1 MADTMTS
8 KATAGVNS
16 LPIADPMSSG
26 VGRKLTDNESADVLI
41 RTATSVY
48 SEPGIAW
55 RNLQETKFRLAQAQV
70 RAEGMTG
77 RPFDSDRVSHD
88 SAYDFADRVGDI
100 MSLEADVASA
110 ETAYFCAMASF
121 RYCLERAKEIG
132 AFDGFQAAVWRAYYE
147 HGSDAMSMQQLA
159 DRFHVTKSRIQYLV
173 TSTRA
178 KAAFCRAIDS
188 VISDINF
195 ASDTDD
201 GVCIVKTGNEEDNLE
216 LIDLG
221 DFDPC
226 RIRSDE
232 DNDGSDDDL
241 GLPDFSQI

>member
-1 MADTMTS
+1 MAV
-8 KATAGVNS
+8 K
-16 LPIADPMSSG
+16 
-26 VGRKLTDNESADVLI
+26 KLTDNEAADVLI
-41 RTATSVY
+41 NTATSVY

-55 RNLQETKFRLAQAQV
+55 RNLQETKFRLAQAQAH
-70 RAEGMTG
+70 AEGMTG
-77 RPFDSDRVSHD
+77 RSFDSDRVSPD

-100 MSLEADVASA
+100 ISLETAVASA

-132 AFDGFQAAVWRAYYE
+132 VFDGFQAAVWRAYYE
-147 HGSDAMSMQQLA
+147 HGSDAMSLQQLA

-188 VISDINF
+188 VINDINF

-226 RIRSDE
+226 SVLPDE
-232 DNDGSDDDL
+232 NNDGFDTDTDDDL
-241 GLPDFSQI
+241 GLPDFSRI